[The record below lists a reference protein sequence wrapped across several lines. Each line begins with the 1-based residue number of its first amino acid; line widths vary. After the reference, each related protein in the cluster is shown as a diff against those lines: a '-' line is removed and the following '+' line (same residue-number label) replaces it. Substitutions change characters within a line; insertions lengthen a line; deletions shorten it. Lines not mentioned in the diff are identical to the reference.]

1 MGLLPEDRHA
11 CSTSKRQAL
20 GNGNHA
26 KKTKL
31 FVNSRHRELSDTNR
45 VTVNDYEWVPEMP
58 LRHVKNIQVEY
69 AEIPTS
75 FTNVV
80 EARGENVMR
89 ITITMQFPKIQTSSL
104 ANSHTH
110 TFEIKVPEGYYTQQA
125 LVAALNTA
133 AAAIPLPTTEHVVH
147 GRCSW
152 TSRTCTIAGSPSP
165 DLCGFLGGMQEV
177 NTDTGGGAYAAGSRY
192 RSTGLIHFGMYETNH
207 QIYIQ
212 KNSFRQPDT
221 FPIAGTDDAHHTAVP
236 WFTITIDPAN
246 VANIFG
252 WSRDAFTTESTL
264 FSVNNHSSSWEFY
277 APATSGTVSAQT
289 PPVEGVTFATS
300 FGGVPRIAAYT
311 VIYLTCKE
319 LGKSE
324 FERVVWGKNC
334 PRSVYPVL
342 ARFQMKA
349 GINYMNFFINEF
361 GLQNYQF
368 TYHDITTIEKFTFMW
383 VDDNGK
389 EVNFHGYDHSFT
401 LSATHGT

>member
-1 MGLLPEDRHA
+1 MGLLPEDGHA

-31 FVNSRHRELSDTNR
+31 FVNSRHRELNDTNR

-58 LRHVKNIQVEY
+58 LCHVKNIQVEY

-80 EARGENVMR
+80 VGENSLK
-89 ITITMQFPKIQTSSL
+89 ITVIMDFARTVTGTLEMNQ
-104 ANSHTH
+104 HTE
-110 TFEIKVPEGYYTQQA
+110 TFEIQIPEGYYTLQA
-125 LVAALNTA
+125 LVAAMNTA
-133 AAAIPLPTTEHVVH
+133 AAAIPLPTSSTHPVH
-147 GRCSW
+147 GTHSW
-152 TSRTCTIAGSPSP
+152 VHRTCTIAGSSKP
-165 DLCGFLGGMQEV
+165 DQMAYLGGEQEV

-192 RSTGLIHFGMYETNH
+192 RSTGLIHFGLYETTH

-212 KNSFRQPDT
+212 HNHFRPPDNYV
-221 FPIAGTDDAHHTAVP
+221 AGVTDPAGKPAIP
-236 WFTITIDPAN
+236 WFSVVLDPAGIDH
-246 VANIFG
+246 IFG
-252 WSRDAFTTESTL
+252 FAKPITTVWSEINQYKST
-264 FSVNNHSSSWEFY
+264 WEYY
-277 APATSGTVSAQT
+277 APATSDVYAHA
-289 PPVEGVTFATS
+289 PPVEGVTSAVS

-311 VIYLTCKE
+311 VLYLTCKE

-324 FERVVWGKNC
+324 FERVMWGKNS
-334 PRSVYPVL
+334 PRSPYPVL
-342 ARFQMKA
+342 ARFPMKA

-361 GLQNYQF
+361 GFQNYQF
-368 TYHDITTIEKFTFMW
+368 AYHDITTIEKFTFMW

-401 LSATHGT
+401 LSVTHGT